1 MIYIEKEELPD
12 SVKEK
17 IIGLSK
23 SEEWGNIDEKE
34 TDKIRSFFDNYFPKT
49 EVKEVLVREQKGLC
63 AYCMR
68 RIYRDSHCKI
78 EHLVPLSRDKEKAL
92 DYHNLLGVCDGGEK
106 SEKKYGRILCC
117 DSHKKETEITIT
129 PYNSEQMKKIIYD
142 SNGIISTNPRD
153 EIMEKD
159 INETLLLNGILK
171 EDGTI
176 RDTSTEIVK
185 GRKDA
190 YDRARKMMETL
201 GRKNKCTSAVLKKI
215 IVETKSK
222 QPLEEYVGVKLYYFQ
237 RKYESLIKQGK

>member
-159 INETLLLNGILK
+159 INETLLLNGIRK

-176 RDTSTEIVK
+176 RDTSCLL
-185 GRKDA
+185 
-190 YDRARKMMETL
+190 Y
-201 GRKNKCTSAVLKKI
+201 TSP
-215 IVETKSK
+215 S
-222 QPLEEYVGVKLYYFQ
+222 P
-237 RKYESLIKQGK
+237 RD